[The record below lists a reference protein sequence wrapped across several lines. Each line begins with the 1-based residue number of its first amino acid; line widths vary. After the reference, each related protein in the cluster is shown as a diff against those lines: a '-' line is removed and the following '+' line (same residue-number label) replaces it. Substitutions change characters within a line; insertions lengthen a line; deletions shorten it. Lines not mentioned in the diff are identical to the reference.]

1 MRLSRTGWNNVII
14 FSVMIII
21 IFLNFTNDKLFRRNT
36 DGAYTQDVAIFSDR
50 AVILT
55 LTINQQIK
63 IERIGQAWRMTPVKM
78 KAQALEQM
86 MQSWQLATG
95 NTETLKYDLSKQTAI
110 NVSAVLA
117 GEDKPQ
123 LLSLYPT
130 QDQLL
135 LFNHQKEQWLS
146 LPLAIY
152 YQLLPA
158 ELFVQHK

>member
-1 MRLSRTGWNNVII
+1 MRLSRVGWNNVII

-21 IFLNFTNDKLFRRNT
+21 IFLNFTNNKLFRRNSE
-36 DGAYTQDVAIFSDR
+36 GAYTQDVAIFKDH

-63 IERIGQAWRMTPVKM
+63 IERIGQTWRMTPIKM
-78 KAQALEQM
+78 KEQALEQM
-86 MQSWQLATG
+86 MLSWQQATG
-95 NTETLKYDLSKQTAI
+95 NTETLKYDLTKQKVIT
-110 NVSAVLA
+110 VSAVIA
-117 GEDKPQ
+117 GDKEPQ

-135 LFNHQKEQWLS
+135 LYNHQTEQWLS
-146 LPLAIY
+146 LPIAIY

-158 ELFVQHK
+158 EIFAQ

>member
-1 MRLSRTGWNNVII
+1 MKLSRTGWNNVII

-21 IFLNFTNDKLFRRNT
+21 IFLNFTNNKLFSRND
-36 DGAYTQDVAIFSDR
+36 DGVYTQDVAIFNDH

-63 IERIGQAWRMTPVKM
+63 IERVGQTWRMTPTKM

-86 MQSWQLATG
+86 MQSWQQATG
-95 NTETLKYDLSKQTAI
+95 NTETLKYDLSKLTAI
-110 NVSAVLA
+110 RVTAILA
-117 GEDKPQ
+117 DEDKPQ
-123 LLSLYPT
+123 LVSLYPT

-158 ELFVQHK
+158 ELFVQQ

>member
-21 IFLNFTNDKLFRRNT
+21 IFLNFTNNKLFRRNG
-36 DGAYTQDVAIFSDR
+36 DGAYTQDVAIFKDH

-63 IERIGQAWRMTPVKM
+63 IERIGQTWRMAPVKL
-78 KAQALEQM
+78 KTQALEQM
-86 MQSWQLATG
+86 MLSWQQATG

-110 NVSAVLA
+110 NVTAVLA

-123 LLSLYPT
+123 RLSLYPT

-135 LFNHQKEQWLS
+135 LFNHQTEQWLS

-152 YQLLPA
+152 YQLIPA
-158 ELFVQHK
+158 KLFAQ